1 MRNKIIFSLLL
12 VSCSPENS
20 VDNKAEEVLI
30 KREICSQI
38 KSALCDKLSYCNIIS
53 IEKCNLIAMS
63 NNQCENS
70 SSTIDELLV
79 CKDLINLSSCGEPL
93 PEYCSELED
102 GA

>member
-1 MRNKIIFSLLL
+1 
-12 VSCSPENS
+12 
-20 VDNKAEEVLI
+20 
-30 KREICSQI
+30 
-38 KSALCDKLSYCNIIS
+38 
-53 IEKCNLIAMS
+53 MS